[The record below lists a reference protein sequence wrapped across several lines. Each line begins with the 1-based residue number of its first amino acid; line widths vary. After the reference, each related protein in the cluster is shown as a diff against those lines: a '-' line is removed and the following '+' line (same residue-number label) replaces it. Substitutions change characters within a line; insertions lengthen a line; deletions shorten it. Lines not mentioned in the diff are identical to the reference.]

1 MQAPFEIFYIQ
12 FFCHLFEFTNG
23 SILIHIITGTN
34 TDLDSGY
41 RACKCIDNFH
51 RHDRF
56 GPCLS
61 CPSEGLDCV
70 NESVSLKK
78 GYYWQWDSDESILAY
93 KAFADNLKIEN
104 DFYYRN
110 TSSYNGTLP
119 QPYQC
124 PRVESCK
131 GGLESQC
138 ATGYSGPLCEVCE
151 SGYYKRVLSC
161 KACPSGSWVIAQLCL
176 LGLVVLVLIAILIWN
191 GRRKKSKQKRPMI
204 DILLARLKIV
214 IGFYQVTSGIVEA
227 FVYVKWPSSLS
238 MIGDYAEIIQLNI
251 LQFVPLHCLFP
262 SWKQDAFSN
271 MYVILGSN
279 VCVTIFAFAAYWIRK
294 LFLARKL
301 SMKCSGMRNAL
312 STTKEFLY
320 RNVFLFLFI
329 TYPSTCSTILRTL
342 PLACHKLCTER
353 SCALYLKADYSVKC
367 EGEKYEF
374 FKLFAF
380 GASSYIILLPGLVFV
395 ALWRRRRQ
403 QLSSAQ
409 RGDNN
414 RVDSNPVD
422 PEFGAYNTAEENGE
436 EAIESDENS
445 GKMCF
450 RAQIICNLRI
460 IDSAYT
466 SKN

>member
-1 MQAPFEIFYIQ
+1 MLEFANV
-12 FFCHLFEFTNG
+12 FF
-23 SILIHIITGTN
+23 IYIHIIIGTK

-51 RHDRF
+51 RHNRF
-56 GPCLS
+56 GPCLN
-61 CPSEGLDCV
+61 CPSEGLDCE

-78 GYYWQWDSDESILAY
+78 GYYWQWDSKETMLAY

-104 DFYYRN
+104 DFYFRN
-110 TSSYNGTLP
+110 TSSFNGTLP
-119 QPYQC
+119 RPYQC
-124 PRVESCK
+124 PRVQSCK
-131 GGLESQC
+131 GGLESKC

-161 KACPSGSWVIAQLCL
+161 KACPSGTWVIVQLCL
-176 LGLVVLVLIAILIWN
+176 LGLVVLVLVVILIWN
-191 GRRKKSKQKRPMI
+191 GRRKKTKQKRPMI

-238 MIGDYAEIIQLNI
+238 MIGDYAEVVQLNI

-262 SWKQDAFSN
+262 SWKQDAFSK

-279 VCVTIFAFAAYWIRK
+279 ACVTVFAFVSYWIRK
-294 LFLARKL
+294 LFLARKF
-301 SMKCSGMRNAL
+301 STSCSEMRNAL

-353 SCALYLKADYSVKC
+353 SCAFYLKADYSVKC

-380 GASSYIILLPGLVFV
+380 GASSYIVLLPGLVFV

-409 RGDNN
+409 LGDDDE
-414 RVDSNPVD
+414 VDSSTVD
-422 PEFGAYNTAEENGE
+422 PELSVYNTAEDAEENGE
-436 EAIESDENS
+436 KDIENDENS
-445 GKMCF
+445 GKKPSV
-450 RAQIICNLRI
+450 R
-460 IDSAYT
+460 T
-466 SKN
+466 

>member
-1 MQAPFEIFYIQ
+1 M
-12 FFCHLFEFTNG
+12 
-23 SILIHIITGTN
+23 
-34 TDLDSGY
+34 
-41 RACKCIDNFH
+41 
-51 RHDRF
+51 
-56 GPCLS
+56 
-61 CPSEGLDCV
+61 
-70 NESVSLKK
+70 
-78 GYYWQWDSDESILAY
+78 LAY
-93 KAFADNLKIEN
+93 KAFAENLKIEN
-104 DFYYRN
+104 NFYSRN

-124 PRVESCK
+124 PRVESCE
-131 GGLESQC
+131 GGLESKC

-161 KACPSGSWVIAQLCL
+161 KACPSGTWVIVQLCL
-176 LGLVVLVLIAILIWN
+176 VGLVVLILIAILIWN
-191 GRRKKSKQKRPMI
+191 GRRKKTKEKRPMI

-279 VCVTIFAFAAYWIRK
+279 VCVIIFAFVAYWIRK

-301 SMKCSGMRNAL
+301 TTNCSEMRNAL

-353 SCALYLKADYSVKC
+353 SCAFYLKADYSVKC

-380 GASSYIILLPGLVFV
+380 GASSYIVLLPGLVLV
-395 ALWRRRRQ
+395 VLWRRRRQ
-403 QLSSAQ
+403 QLSSAE
-409 RGDNN
+409 RDDN
-414 RVDSNPVD
+414 RVDSNTVD
-422 PEFGAYNTAEENGE
+422 PEFGVYNTAEVAEENGE
-436 EAIESDENS
+436 EDIENDENS
-445 GKMCF
+445 GKNHDIFCS
-450 RAQIICNLRI
+450 AQLASNLRI
-460 IDSAYT
+460 IDVVEKYIT
-466 SKN
+466 LLKICYV